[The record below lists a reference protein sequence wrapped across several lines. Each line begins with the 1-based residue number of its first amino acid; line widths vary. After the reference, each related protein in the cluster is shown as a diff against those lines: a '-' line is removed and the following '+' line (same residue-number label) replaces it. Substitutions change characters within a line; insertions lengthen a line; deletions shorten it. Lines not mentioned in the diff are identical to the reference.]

1 MKICSMAVY
10 IFWLVS
16 LLEGDE
22 EVGKE
27 KIDLSYGDGVCVL
40 TFAFIGILVDII
52 SLFIPL
58 REN

>member
-22 EVGKE
+22 EVGKK
-27 KIDLSYGDGVCVL
+27 KIDLSYGDGVCV
-40 TFAFIGILVDII
+40 
-52 SLFIPL
+52 
-58 REN
+58 